1 MQQLWL
7 CIDPNLLYLSKWLIQ
22 TNDCKDKVQKQTP
35 ARVQADT
42 NFKHASALLVAQPD
56 EVFHHPDNKEILHSS
71 VLASTLLVTIEATNV
86 AKNSFRIRH

>member
-1 MQQLWL
+1 M
-7 CIDPNLLYLSKWLIQ
+7 IQ

-56 EVFHHPDNKEILHSS
+56 EVFHHPDNKEIMHTN
-71 VLASTLLVTIEATNV
+71 VLASALLITIEATNLWQRTV
-86 AKNSFRIRH
+86 FIFDTETKSYSIHNR